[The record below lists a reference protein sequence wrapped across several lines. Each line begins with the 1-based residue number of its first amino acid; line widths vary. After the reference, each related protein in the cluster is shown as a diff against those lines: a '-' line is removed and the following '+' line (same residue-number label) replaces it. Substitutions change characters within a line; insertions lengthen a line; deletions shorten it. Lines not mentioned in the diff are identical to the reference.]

1 MIQFLRK
8 LFGLDARV
16 PADAPVDM
24 PIVPEPAQE
33 APVPAKPK
41 RVAKPKGTAA
51 KRKPAPKKEKAVS
64 ADKPAPARRGR
75 PKKS

>member
-24 PIVPEPAQE
+24 HIALDPVEE
-33 APVPAKPK
+33 APAPVKAKP
-41 RVAKPKGTAA
+41 VAKTT
-51 KRKPAPKKEKAVS
+51 KPSANKKSAPKKEKTVKVE
-64 ADKPAPARRGR
+64 KPATTRGR
-75 PKKS
+75 AKKS

>member
-24 PIVPEPAQE
+24 HISLDPVEE
-33 APVPAKPK
+33 TPVPAKPK
-41 RVAKPKGTAA
+41 RVAKPAGAGA
-51 KRKPAPKKEKAVS
+51 KKKAAPKKEKAVS
-64 ADKPAPARRGR
+64 ADKPATARRGR

>member
-24 PIVPEPAQE
+24 HIALDPEKIFLE
-33 APVPAKPK
+33 PAKPK
-41 RVAKPKGTAA
+41 RVTKPKETGA
-51 KRKPAPKKEKAVS
+51 KRKPAHKKEKAVS
-64 ADKPAPARRGR
+64 TDKPATARRGR

>member
-24 PIVPEPAQE
+24 HIALDPVEE

-41 RVAKPKGTAA
+41 RVTKPKGTGA

-64 ADKPAPARRGR
+64 TDKPATARRAR
-75 PKKS
+75 PKKA